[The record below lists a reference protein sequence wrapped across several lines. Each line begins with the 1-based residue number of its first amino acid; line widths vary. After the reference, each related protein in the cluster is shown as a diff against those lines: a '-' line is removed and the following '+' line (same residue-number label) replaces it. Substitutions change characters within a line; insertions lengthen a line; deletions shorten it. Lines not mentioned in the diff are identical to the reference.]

1 MRLTCPTKLANMKS
15 VNWLYFPMKSFN
27 ATDAKNRFGDLLEA
41 SAAEPVLVTKNGN
54 PIAYMVPADQFEKFA
69 RLQPLMAVTRA
80 IAEQN
85 ENVLEVLK
93 GFAMGKLPRRS
104 VMRQLGLSWYGD
116 LLEALCFARLSL
128 PVVSKDQRKQMV
140 KTFLDSVH
148 G

>member
-1 MRLTCPTKLANMKS
+1 MKS

-69 RLQPLMAVTRA
+69 RLQPLMAVKRA
-80 IAEQN
+80 ISEQN
-85 ENVLEVLK
+85 ANVLEVLK
-93 GFAMGKLPRRS
+93 GFAIGKLPRRS

-116 LLEALCFARLSL
+116 LLEALCFAGLGL